1 MRTKSYINWK
11 KDSDDEDLPVAPTMP
26 YRRLAGVGSTSN
38 LHQQMPTTHQS
49 PQGVPTAGRRS
60 PAPHEKR
67 HSDGVVTPGANAA
80 AGGAASAVAGT
91 QSGASVSH
99 PAATQSA
106 AGTGDTPEDEVPVML
121 TPPEGSHLHHL
132 QQMQQ
137 YQQSQLAHFQQFNP
151 SFLRPQTPQQPT
163 HQQRVS
169 MSGMDLLK
177 QLEQEKADMKRQK
190 PKVNPS
196 HVKIEKGLLAN
207 LPEPGS
213 HSISFQAMQKQQQQQ
228 QQQYHH
234 MMQQQQ
240 QYQQQRYHPMYYQQ
254 PNPNYYSQFMYS
266 QAQMQAMPQLQ
277 QQQQQQAQQSY
288 GYPYGMMQAS
298 SSMSDLSRPGSSLGQ
313 HTNENP
319 RRKSG
324 NHHQPHH
331 A

>member
-1 MRTKSYINWK
+1 M
-11 KDSDDEDLPVAPTMP
+11 
-26 YRRLAGVGSTSN
+26 
-38 LHQQMPTTHQS
+38 
-49 PQGVPTAGRRS
+49 
-60 PAPHEKR
+60 
-67 HSDGVVTPGANAA
+67 
-80 AGGAASAVAGT
+80 
-91 QSGASVSH
+91 
-99 PAATQSA
+99 
-106 AGTGDTPEDEVPVML
+106 PVML

-137 YQQSQLAHFQQFNP
+137 YQQSQLAHFQQLNP
-151 SFLRPQTPQQPT
+151 SFLRPQTPQQSA

-207 LPEPGS
+207 VPEPGS

-254 PNPNYYSQFMYS
+254 PNPNYYSQFMYP

-277 QQQQQQAQQSY
+277 QPQQQVQQQQQSY

-313 HTNENP
+313 NTNENA
-319 RRKSG
+319 RRRSG
-324 NHHQPHH
+324 NNNHHHHHHHQQQPHH